1 MEINDPR
8 IEAYLNGELSES
20 DRIDFE
26 REAQQDTSLW
36 EHIRFQQ
43 FMIEGIRK
51 EGAAELK
58 DFIANRITE
67 EEQNETTRSGL
78 WWSIAATLVVLL
90 VGLVINYKSA
100 SRTMESKTM
109 AKNEEPSAQISAD
122 SADIALTEEQNSG
135 LPPAI
140 AQTEAENSPPY
151 EDDFSSI
158 GKQDEDNGQ
167 IPLES
172 SKTNQRA
179 KSEDSDLEYKTNDAN
194 PNDDIPANIFMGKL
208 TLTPIVIAGNTLP
221 NKKMSSAPAE
231 PKNRGVMENRAADTI
246 SVYDRDGEIDENA
259 GLPTTELSVAKA
271 KNKTKTRAESSA
283 SKEYIVSLMQSGF
296 GPPHLT
302 IISTVGNQT
311 AVTLWNAGST
321 DILLFELNKQLY
333 LQLGDQY
340 YFYPQTAPVGVK
352 QILTPVTNA
361 NLLKTLK
368 NR

>member
-20 DRIDFE
+20 DRIAFE

-109 AKNEEPSAQISAD
+109 AKNEEPSAQIAGD
-122 SADIALTEEQNSG
+122 STDIALKEEQNSG

-140 AQTEAENSPPY
+140 AQTEAENPPY
-151 EDDFSSI
+151 EDNFSTHGEADVENSPI
-158 GKQDEDNGQ
+158 PPED
-167 IPLES
+167 
-172 SKTNQRA
+172 SKMNQRA
-179 KSEDSDLEYKTNDAN
+179 KSEESDLKYKTNDAN

-246 SVYDRDGEIDENA
+246 SVYDRGDNVDGNVSK
-259 GLPTTELSVAKA
+259 PTYDGSLAKA
-271 KNKTKTRAESSA
+271 KIKAKSSE

-302 IISTVGNQT
+302 IISSVGNQT

-352 QILTPVTNA
+352 QSLTPVTNA
-361 NLLKTLK
+361 NLLNTLR

>member
-20 DRIDFE
+20 DRIAFE

-109 AKNEEPSAQISAD
+109 AKNEEPSAQIAAD
-122 SADIALTEEQNSG
+122 SAAVILKEEQNSG

-140 AQTEAENSPPY
+140 AQTEAENPPY
-151 EDDFSSI
+151 EDNFSSI
-158 GKQDEDNGQ
+158 GEQDADNGQ
-167 IPLES
+167 IPLEV
-172 SKTNQRA
+172 SKMNQRV

-208 TLTPIVIAGNTLP
+208 TLTPIVIAGNMLP

-246 SVYDRDGEIDENA
+246 SVYDFGDNVDGNVSK
-259 GLPTTELSVAKA
+259 PTYDGSLAKA
-271 KNKTKTRAESSA
+271 KIKAKSSA
-283 SKEYIVSLMQSGF
+283 SKEYIVSLIQSGF
-296 GPPHLT
+296 GPPQLT

-340 YFYPQTAPVGVK
+340 YFYPQSAPVGVK
-352 QILTPVTNA
+352 QSLTPVTNA
-361 NLLKTLK
+361 NLLNTLR

>member
-20 DRIDFE
+20 DRIAFE
-26 REAQQDTSLW
+26 REAQQDTPLW

-109 AKNEEPSAQISAD
+109 AKNEEPSAQIAAD
-122 SADIALTEEQNSG
+122 STAIASTEEQNSG

-140 AQTEAENSPPY
+140 AQTEAENPPPY

-158 GKQDEDNGQ
+158 GEQDADNGQ
-167 IPLES
+167 IPLEV
-172 SKTNQRA
+172 SKMNQRA
-179 KSEDSDLEYKTNDAN
+179 KSEESDLKYKTNDAN

-246 SVYDRDGEIDENA
+246 SVYDRGDNVDGNVSK
-259 GLPTTELSVAKA
+259 PTYDGSLAKA
-271 KNKTKTRAESSA
+271 KNKAKSSA
-283 SKEYIVSLMQSGF
+283 SKEYIVSLIQSGF

-352 QILTPVTNA
+352 QSLTPVTNA
-361 NLLKTLK
+361 NLLNTLR

>member
-20 DRIDFE
+20 DRIAFE

-122 SADIALTEEQNSG
+122 SAAVDLKEEQNSG

-140 AQTEAENSPPY
+140 AQTEAENPPY
-151 EDDFSSI
+151 EDNFSTHVEADVENSPI
-158 GKQDEDNGQ
+158 APED
-167 IPLES
+167 
-172 SKTNQRA
+172 SKINQRA
-179 KSEDSDLEYKTNDAN
+179 KSEDSDLKYKTNDAN

-246 SVYDRDGEIDENA
+246 SVYDRGDNVDGNVSK
-259 GLPTTELSVAKA
+259 PTYDGSLAKA
-271 KNKTKTRAESSA
+271 KNKAKSSA
-283 SKEYIVSLMQSGF
+283 SKEYIVSLIQSGF

-302 IISTVGNQT
+302 IISTIGNQT

-352 QILTPVTNA
+352 QSLTPVTNA
-361 NLLKTLK
+361 TLLNTLR

>member
-20 DRIDFE
+20 DRIAFE

-140 AQTEAENSPPY
+140 AQTEAENPPPY

-158 GKQDEDNGQ
+158 GEQDEDNGQ

-194 PNDDIPANIFMGKL
+194 PNNDIPANIFMGKL

-246 SVYDRDGEIDENA
+246 SVYDRGDNVDGNVSK
-259 GLPTTELSVAKA
+259 PTYDGSLAKA
-271 KNKTKTRAESSA
+271 KNKAKSPA

-302 IISTVGNQT
+302 IISSVGNQT

-321 DILLFELNKQLY
+321 DILLFEVNKQLY

-340 YFYPQTAPVGVK
+340 YFYPQMAPVGVK
-352 QILTPVTNA
+352 QSLTPVTNA
-361 NLLKTLK
+361 TLLNTLR

>member
-1 MEINDPR
+1 MEINDPK
-8 IEAYLNGELSES
+8 IDAYLNGELSES
-20 DRIDFE
+20 ERIAFE

-109 AKNEEPSAQISAD
+109 AKNEEPSAQIAAD
-122 SADIALTEEQNSG
+122 SAAVDLKEEQNSG
-135 LPPAI
+135 LQPAI
-140 AQTEAENSPPY
+140 AQTEAENPPY
-151 EDDFSSI
+151 EDNFSTNGEADAENSPI
-158 GKQDEDNGQ
+158 PPED
-167 IPLES
+167 
-172 SKTNQRA
+172 SKMNQRA
-179 KSEDSDLEYKTNDAN
+179 KSEESDLKYKTNDAN

-208 TLTPIVIAGNTLP
+208 TLTPIVIAGNMLT
-221 NKKMSSAPAE
+221 NKKLSSAPAE

-246 SVYDRDGEIDENA
+246 SVYDREDNVDGN
-259 GLPTTELSVAKA
+259 LSKPTYDGSLAKA
-271 KNKTKTRAESSA
+271 KIKAKSSA
-283 SKEYIVSLMQSGF
+283 SKEYIVSLIQSGF

-340 YFYPQTAPVGVK
+340 YFYPQSAPVGVK
-352 QILTPVTNA
+352 QSLTPVTNA
-361 NLLKTLK
+361 TLLNTLR

>member
-20 DRIDFE
+20 DRIAFE

-51 EGAAELK
+51 EGATELK

-109 AKNEEPSAQISAD
+109 AKNEEPSAQIAAD
-122 SADIALTEEQNSG
+122 SAAVDLKEEQNSG
-135 LPPAI
+135 LQPAI
-140 AQTEAENSPPY
+140 AQTEAENPPY
-151 EDDFSSI
+151 EDNFSTHGEADVENSPI
-158 GKQDEDNGQ
+158 PPEDSNM
-167 IPLES
+167 
-172 SKTNQRA
+172 NQRA
-179 KSEDSDLEYKTNDAN
+179 KSEESDLKYKTNDAN

-221 NKKMSSAPAE
+221 KKKMSSAPAE

-246 SVYDRDGEIDENA
+246 SVYDRGDNVDGNVSK
-259 GLPTTELSVAKA
+259 PTYDGSLAKA
-271 KNKTKTRAESSA
+271 KIKAKSSV
-283 SKEYIVSLMQSGF
+283 SKEYIVSLIQSGF

-352 QILTPVTNA
+352 QSLTPVTNA
-361 NLLKTLK
+361 TLLNTLR

>member
-1 MEINDPR
+1 
-8 IEAYLNGELSES
+8 
-20 DRIDFE
+20 
-26 REAQQDTSLW
+26 
-36 EHIRFQQ
+36 
-43 FMIEGIRK
+43 
-51 EGAAELK
+51 
-58 DFIANRITE
+58 
-67 EEQNETTRSGL
+67 
-78 WWSIAATLVVLL
+78 
-90 VGLVINYKSA
+90 
-100 SRTMESKTM
+100 M
-109 AKNEEPSAQISAD
+109 AKNEEPSAQIAAD
-122 SADIALTEEQNSG
+122 STAIASTEEQNSG

-140 AQTEAENSPPY
+140 AQTEAENPPPY

-158 GKQDEDNGQ
+158 GEADAENSPIPPED
-167 IPLES
+167 
-172 SKTNQRA
+172 SKMNQRA
-179 KSEDSDLEYKTNDAN
+179 KSEESDLKYKTNDAN

-246 SVYDRDGEIDENA
+246 SVYDRGDNVDGNVSK
-259 GLPTTELSVAKA
+259 PTYDGSLAKA
-271 KNKTKTRAESSA
+271 KIKAKSSA
-283 SKEYIVSLMQSGF
+283 SKEYIISLMQSGF

-302 IISTVGNQT
+302 IISSVGNQT

-352 QILTPVTNA
+352 QSLTPVTNA
-361 NLLKTLK
+361 TLFNTLR

>member
-20 DRIDFE
+20 DRIAFE

-109 AKNEEPSAQISAD
+109 AKNEEPSAQIAAD
-122 SADIALTEEQNSG
+122 SAAIASTEEQNSG
-135 LPPAI
+135 LPPVI
-140 AQTEAENSPPY
+140 AQTEAENPPY
-151 EDDFSSI
+151 EDNFSTNGEADVENSLI
-158 GKQDEDNGQ
+158 PPED
-167 IPLES
+167 
-172 SKTNQRA
+172 SKLNQRA
-179 KSEDSDLEYKTNDAN
+179 KSEESDLKYKTNDAN

-246 SVYDRDGEIDENA
+246 SVYDRGDNVDGNVSK
-259 GLPTTELSVAKA
+259 PTYDGSLAKA
-271 KNKTKTRAESSA
+271 KIKAKSSA
-283 SKEYIVSLMQSGF
+283 SKEYIVSLIQSGF
-296 GPPHLT
+296 EPPQLT

-340 YFYPQTAPVGVK
+340 YFYPQSAPVGVK
-352 QILTPVTNA
+352 QSLTPVTNA
-361 NLLKTLK
+361 NLLNTLR